1 MKCFLGISNILEKI
15 ASLSHSIV
23 YIYFFSLITEK
34 TLISPRYSLELCI
47 QTGLSFL
54 FSFAFSLLFFS
65 QLFVRPPQTAILL
78 KQSQNIGEKKKKN
91 WEQDFLRSVIMV
103 LDVFKLSAVIK
114 KENQIFILGK
124 MRE

>member
-1 MKCFLGISNILEKI
+1 MV
-15 ASLSHSIV
+15 SL
-23 YIYFFSLITEK
+23 
-34 TLISPRYSLELCI
+34 
-47 QTGLSFL
+47 
-54 FSFAFSLLFFS
+54 
-65 QLFVRPPQTAILL
+65 LL